1 MFFCLILGDCVDHT
15 IELVSEET
23 VSAIPD
29 MERSINKCRRFVDYI
44 KDSSKAREAFHNIM
58 VEAGVYP
65 MAVIRG
71 TSNR

>member
-1 MFFCLILGDCVDHT
+1 MLPGDCVDHT

-23 VSAIPD
+23 VAAIPD

-44 KDSSKAREAFHNIM
+44 KDSSTARAFLHTIM
-58 VEAGVYP
+58 VDAGFNP
-65 MAVIRG
+65 IAVIQG